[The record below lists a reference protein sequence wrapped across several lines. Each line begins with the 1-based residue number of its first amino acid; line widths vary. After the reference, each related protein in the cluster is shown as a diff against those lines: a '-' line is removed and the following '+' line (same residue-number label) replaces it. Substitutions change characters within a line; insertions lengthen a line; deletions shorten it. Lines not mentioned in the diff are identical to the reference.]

1 MVLSLDLPDKITQ
14 SERGSCPRIGGC
26 PESIPYLSTF
36 LFFQKMMRFQLW
48 GDVTRHGWWRMTVIT
63 ERALLPQVYNR

>member
-1 MVLSLDLPDKITQ
+1 MLSLDLPDKITQ

-36 LFFQKMMRFQLW
+36 LFFPKDDEIPAV
-48 GDVTRHGWWRMTVIT
+48 GDVTRHGWWWVTVVIT